1 MEFIANL
8 FRENN
13 NLLDIFFLVAIM
25 DIVTGWIKASV
36 KKVWLSSLS
45 WNGLWKKISSFV
57 LIILAKILDFIIKE
71 NGIQFQFSVYNLF
84 ISLLILTEIGS
95 IVENLYESEFV
106 EYLKQILK
114 KAKDTITKDF

>member
-1 MEFIANL
+1 
-8 FRENN
+8 
-13 NLLDIFFLVAIM
+13 
-25 DIVTGWIKASV
+25 
-36 KKVWLSSLS
+36 
-45 WNGLWKKISSFV
+45 FV